1 MLSYQQGADSFG
13 NATYSGLQ
21 LRIARAGTTVYARA
35 GRIPPTARGR
45 ASPKASRDRP
55 TSAPL
60 QVVDLEGTGEPTV
73 VLHLYTGGEHC
84 CQVLQI
90 FSYDAATGSYQL
102 AERDFGDAADLVA
115 DVAGDRRLEIESADD
130 RFAYRFTSYA
140 FSGLPLQIWRFQGGR
155 LVDATRAFPAALAAD
170 AARQWAAFLA
180 NRRKGLGLGFI
191 AAWTADE
198 TLLGRRTAAERRL
211 RTEARLHRLRSAR
224 PAEPDRHRVH
234 PQAEP
239 LPAAQR
245 LRLRRRRGDRGR
257 PSSGRYSVSGRCD
270 RAAATRL
277 HRARPLSGGTSAC
290 R

>member
-1 MLSYQQGADSFG
+1 MSPRSRRRRSGPAAALAAAAALWAGTAAPAQAVSVQAGQGVVSAVLSYQQGADSFG
-13 NATYSGLQ
+13 NPTYSGLQ
-21 LRIARAGTTVYARA
+21 LRIARAGTTVYAQPVESRYCPGA
-35 GRIPPTARGR
+35 CIPEGLGGPPA
-45 ASPKASRDRP
+45 
-55 TSAPL
+55 SAPL
-60 QVVDLEGTGEPTV
+60 QVVDLEATGEPTV

-90 FSYDAATGSYQL
+90 FFYDPATGSYRL

-170 AARQWAAFLA
+170 AARQRAAFLA

-198 TLLGRRTAAERRL
+198 ALLGRRRAAERRL
-211 RTEARLHRLRSAR
+211 RAEAGLHRLRSA
-224 PAEPDRHRVH
+224 DRLSPTGSAFIR
-234 PQAEP
+234 
-239 LPAAQR
+239 R
-245 LRLRRRRGDRGR
+245 LNRFLLRNGYG
-257 PSSGRYSVSGRCD
+257 
-270 RAAATRL
+270 
-277 HRARPLSGGTSAC
+277 
-290 R
+290 